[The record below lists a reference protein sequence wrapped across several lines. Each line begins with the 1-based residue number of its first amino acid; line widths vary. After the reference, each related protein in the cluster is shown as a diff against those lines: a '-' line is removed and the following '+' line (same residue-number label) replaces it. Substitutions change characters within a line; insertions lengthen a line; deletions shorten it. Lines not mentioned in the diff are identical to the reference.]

1 MKTGSM
7 PAAEQAD
14 SYTTSGVISM
24 IQGLHYKQVN
34 GRDEPMLQNN
44 KPNNKLNN
52 KLDLKKR
59 LFPML
64 LVLALLS
71 GSVPGALPAAA
82 ETPDGNAASET
93 AATETPDGNAASDTA
108 ATETPD
114 GNAASET
121 AATETPDG
129 NAASDTA
136 ATETPDGN
144 AASDTAAGE
153 DTAGLPQ
160 VGQVVNGFE
169 AVETR
174 DYPLMD
180 ATAVRFVHQKTGAEL
195 YYIANDDTNRVFDL
209 TFFTETLDKTGLPH
223 VFEHAVLSG
232 SEKYPSTQLF
242 FNLKHQTYNTYMN
255 ALTYS
260 GYTTYPV
267 ASLSEAQ
274 LLKYADFYVDS
285 CFHPIILKNEKIFRT
300 EAWRYR
306 LDNADAPLTIEGTV
320 YTEMLGTRTLET
332 NAYNNAVRAM
342 FPGSK
347 TCNEQG
353 GDPDFIPDMT
363 WEMLKDYHARYYHP
377 SNCAAYLYGR
387 FEDYAAFLEL
397 LDGYFSAYEKKEFS
411 FTDSGYDP
419 ITEPVVLSL
428 PFPLEQGSNTEN
440 ASVIIYGFVC
450 PGLRN
455 DLEQELVINTMT
467 DLFADGASGLQ
478 QSFRDALPYGTLES
492 HIVTMGPE
500 DAVTFIAKNV
510 NPEDAEVFREIVD
523 KAIADVAENG
533 FPADQVDAVMA
544 SLETSALLTR
554 ESGDLVEDK
563 ILPIIEYKVY
573 SGDPWN
579 YLDYQDGLFQMDKWN
594 AQGLYK
600 KAVCDWLADSRTTA
614 LVTTWPEPGSRE
626 IKDAESAE
634 KLAAVKE
641 GMTEEEIAEIVASS
655 NAAPETEDTSDM
667 VAGLQAVTVESLPE
681 DWKLY
686 EVSDETGEDGIRHID
701 AAANIED
708 IGKVNLLL
716 DTSGF
721 GREDIHWLTLYTD
734 LLTALETDSHSK
746 GDLAGMISRYL
757 YNYRILA
764 SAWQDGKDGVHPWL
778 QLSWISMDDDLEEG
792 YDLMREILFGT
803 RFDDPVK
810 ILEQVRAIRA
820 GMKSDIADDPE
831 ELMLNRAFARDSQ
844 RMRYNSFAQ
853 GLEYYEFLGRT
864 QKQLQDE
871 PEAVTTKLKEIQS
884 RLNNRTNAVAMFA
897 GNENSI
903 ALNRQLAD
911 GFLASLDARK
921 IEQAEYDLPL
931 PEMNEA
937 LVIDSSVQ
945 YNMLSASYRALG
957 QNGHEGGMD
966 VLAGLVTDV
975 VLTPLLRDQ
984 YGVYSPNCT
993 VYISDDGGMFI
1004 YTYRDPNIAETFRVL
1019 DDLPEMIAGSGI
1031 DQETLDGYILK
1042 SYAYYAMPQGEL
1054 SGAVN
1059 AAEAVLKGRP
1069 QDESVT
1075 SMRQLKQLNLEKL
1088 ADYTGLLEKFSE
1100 TGAVRTAGGA
1110 AAINAEADRYDKIL
1124 NPF

>member
-1 MKTGSM
+1 M
-7 PAAEQAD
+7 
-14 SYTTSGVISM
+14 
-24 IQGLHYKQVN
+24 
-34 GRDEPMLQNN
+34 
-44 KPNNKLNN
+44 
-52 KLDLKKR
+52 
-59 LFPML
+59 FPK
-64 LVLALLS
+64 VTRR
-71 GSVPGALPAAA
+71 
-82 ETPDGNAASET
+82 EFIKT
-93 AATETPDGNAASDTA
+93 AAMSALAFSAFGVLPDEKVFAASDCAVKTRYGTFRGFLDQNGVKTWLGIPYAQPPVGKMRWRAPEPLKPSNKTFDAKKFGFTA
-108 ATETPD
+108 MQTIDE
-114 GNAASET
+114 NEAASTNPQSEDCLT
-121 AATETPDG
+121 LNIWARGEGKNKPVMVFIHGGGFQTGGTSDPLYCGSNFAA
-129 NAASDTA
+129 
-136 ATETPDGN
+136 
-144 AASDTAAGE
+144 
-153 DTAGLPQ
+153 
-160 VGQVVNGFE
+160 
-169 AVETR
+169 
-174 DYPLMD
+174 
-180 ATAVRFVHQKTGAEL
+180 
-195 YYIANDDTNRVFDL
+195 ANDVVIVTLNYRVSVFGFVNFASFD
-209 TFFTETLDKTGLPH
+209 PS
-223 VFEHAVLSG
+223 FE
-232 SEKYPSTQLF
+232 
-242 FNLKHQTYNTYMN
+242 
-255 ALTYS
+255 
-260 GYTTYPV
+260 
-267 ASLSEAQ
+267 
-274 LLKYADFYVDS
+274 
-285 CFHPIILKNEKIFRT
+285 
-300 EAWRYR
+300 
-306 LDNADAPLTIEGTV
+306 
-320 YTEMLGTRTLET
+320 
-332 NAYNNAVRAM
+332 
-342 FPGSK
+342 
-347 TCNEQG
+347 
-353 GDPDFIPDMT
+353 
-363 WEMLKDYHARYYHP
+363 
-377 SNCAAYLYGR
+377 
-387 FEDYAAFLEL
+387 
-397 LDGYFSAYEKKEFS
+397 
-411 FTDSGYDP
+411 DSGYDP

-884 RLNNRTNAVAMFA
+884 RLDNRTNAVAMFA

-911 GFLASLDARK
+911 SFLASLDARK

-975 VLTPLLRDQ
+975 ILTPLLRDQ

-1019 DDLPEMIAGSGI
+1019 DDLPEIIAGSGI

-1100 TGAVRTAGGA
+1100 AGAVRTAGGA

>member
-1 MKTGSM
+1 
-7 PAAEQAD
+7 
-14 SYTTSGVISM
+14 
-24 IQGLHYKQVN
+24 
-34 GRDEPMLQNN
+34 MLQSNKVNN
-44 KPNNKLNN
+44 TLKNKLKNKLN
-52 KLDLKKR
+52 LKKR
-59 LFPML
+59 LFSML

-71 GSVPGALPAAA
+71 GSLPGALSAAA

-93 AATETPDGNAASDTA
+93 ETSATETTDD
-108 ATETPD
+108 
-114 GNAASET
+114 NAASET
-121 AATETPDG
+121 AAAETTDR
-129 NAASDTA
+129 NAAS
-136 ATETPDGN
+136 E
-144 AASDTAAGE
+144 TAAGE

-160 VGQVVNGFE
+160 VGQVVKGFE

-174 DYPLMD
+174 DFPLMD

-209 TFFTETLDKTGLPH
+209 TFFTEALDKTGLPH
-223 VFEHAVLSG
+223 VFEHAVLAG
-232 SEKYPSTQLF
+232 SEKYPSSQLF

-255 ALTYS
+255 AITYS

-274 LLKYADFYVDS
+274 LLKFADYYADS
-285 CFHPIILKNEKIFRT
+285 CFHPIVLENEKIFRT

-320 YTEMLGTRTLET
+320 YSEMLGAWTLDE

-347 TCNEQG
+347 VCNEQG
-353 GDPDFIPDMT
+353 GDPDFIPDLT
-363 WEMLKDYHARYYHP
+363 WQMLKDYHARYYHP

-411 FTDSGYDP
+411 FEDSGYDP
-419 ITEPVVLSL
+419 ITEPVVQSI
-428 PFPLEQGSNTEN
+428 PFPLEEGSSTED

-450 PGLRN
+450 PGLRK
-455 DLEQELVINTMT
+455 DLEQEVVINTLT
-467 DLFADGASGLQ
+467 DLFADDASGLQ
-478 QSFRDALPYGTLES
+478 QAFQDALPYGTLES

-510 NPEDAEVFREIVD
+510 NPEDAQVFREIVD

-533 FPADQVDAVMA
+533 FPADLVDAVMA

-554 ESGDLVEDK
+554 ESGDLVEK
-563 ILPIIEYKVY
+563 LIQPIIDYKVY

-579 YLDYQDGLFQMDKWN
+579 YMDYQDGLFRMDEWN

-614 LVTTWPEPGSRE
+614 LVTTWPQPGSKE
-626 IKDAESAE
+626 IKDAEFAE
-634 KLAAVKE
+634 KMAAVKA

-655 NAAPETEDTSDM
+655 KAAPETEDTSGMIAD
-667 VAGLQAVTVESLPE
+667 LQAVTVESLPE

-686 EVSDETGEDGIRHID
+686 EVNDETGGDGIRHID
-701 AAANIED
+701 AEANVED

-721 GREDIHWLTLYTD
+721 GGEDIHWLALYTD

-746 GDLAGMISRYL
+746 GDLAWMISRYL
-757 YNYRILA
+757 YDHSILA

-778 QLSWISMDDDLEEG
+778 QLSWTAMDDDLEEG

-803 RFDDPVK
+803 RFDNPAK
-810 ILEQVRAIRA
+810 ILEQVQAIRA
-820 GMKSDIADDPE
+820 GLKSDIAEDPE

-844 RMRYNSFAQ
+844 RMRYNSFAR

-871 PEAVTTKLKEIQS
+871 PDTVTAKLKEIQS
-884 RLNNRTNAVAMFA
+884 RLDNRTNAVAMFA
-897 GNENSI
+897 GNESSI

-945 YNMLSASYRALG
+945 YNMLSASYTALG
-957 QNGHEGGMD
+957 QNGYEGGID
-966 VLAGLVTDV
+966 ALAGLVTDV
-975 VLTPLLRDQ
+975 FLTPLLRDQ
-984 YGVYSPNCT
+984 YGVYTPYCAA
-993 VYISDDGGMFI
+993 YLSDDGGMFI

-1019 DDLPEMIAGSGI
+1019 DGLPEMIAGSGI
-1031 DQETLDGYILK
+1031 DKETLDGYILE
-1042 SYAYYAMPQGEL
+1042 SYVYFAKPQGEL
-1054 SGAVN
+1054 TGAVN

-1069 QDESVT
+1069 QDEAVT
-1075 SMRQLKQLNLEKL
+1075 SMRQLKQLTLEKL
-1088 ADYTGLLEKFSE
+1088 ADYTGLLEKLSE
-1100 TGAVRTAGGA
+1100 VGAVRTAGGA
-1110 AAINAEADRYDKIL
+1110 AAIKAQADRYDKIL
-1124 NPF
+1124 SPF